1 MKALEILKRVFG
13 YDTFRD
19 QQEQIIQS
27 VLDGHDTLVLMP
39 TGGGKSLCYQ
49 VPALVKEGLAIVVSP
64 LIALMKDQVDALRI
78 AGVEAAYLNS
88 TQTSSEQREIVRKI
102 ESGKLKLLYVAP
114 ERINERFWSFLQTL
128 KINLFAIDEAH
139 CISHWGHDFRP
150 DYLNLAGIK
159 AFFPQVPVIALTA
172 TADDLTRKDILD
184 RLKLMQPKVFVS
196 SFNRPNI
203 TYLIEPKRDTYSR
216 LVDFLNERTE
226 DAGVVYCLSRNAT
239 EDIANRLRQDGFS
252 ALPYHAGLPREIR
265 SEHQDKFLKDEVKI
279 IVATIAFGMGIDK
292 SNVRFVVHMD
302 LPKNIESYYQE
313 TGRAGRDG
321 LPSTAILFYTYADV
335 IKLRSFVEIEDNS
348 EQSEI
353 MLKKLDQMASFCSG
367 KMCRRRYLLNYFDE
381 KAPYYCGNCDICLAE
396 YEKEEANVPA
406 QKVLSAVTRLNQK
419 FGVGYVVDFLKG
431 SQSAKIREEH
441 KQLKTYGVGTEWT
454 KEEWT
459 RFIFSMIDQGA
470 LMQAGGD
477 FPVLEL
483 TETSQKILKGEE
495 IFFLLKKKEKK
506 KVQEDEAAQKH
517 EKALFDKLKKVRTE
531 LATKEG
537 VPPYLVLSDATLQEM
552 SRYLPLT
559 LENVG
564 RIHGFGEVKLDRYGF
579 TFLREV
585 KSYAEQHGL
594 KSQMH
599 LKKQVKAS
607 VSMRNSRSS
616 KEDTYQQSLDMLLQG
631 KTIEEVAQ
639 ERGLS
644 KQTVENHVSYW
655 IKFGK
660 LALGAF
666 VTQEK
671 QQIIKKTASELGNLQ
686 LKPIKE
692 ALGEDVS
699 YGEIRWTL
707 VEMEKVIKD

>member
-1 MKALEILKRVFG
+1 MNALEILKRVFG

-239 EDIANRLRQDGFS
+239 EDIANRLQQDGFS

-335 IKLRSFVEIEDNS
+335 IKLRSFVEIEDNT

-367 KMCRRRYLLNYFDE
+367 KICRRRYLLNYFDE

-396 YEKEEANVPA
+396 YEKEEATIPA
-406 QKVLSAVTRLNQK
+406 QKVLSAVVRLEEN
-419 FGVGYVVDFLKG
+419 FGIGYVVDFLKG
-431 SQSAKIREEH
+431 SQSGKIWEKH
-441 KQLKTYGVGTEWT
+441 KVLKTYGAGAEWT
-454 KEEWT
+454 KEAWVK
-459 RFIFSMIDQGA
+459 FIYGMIDQEV
-470 LMQAGGD
+470 LMQGGKD
-477 FPVLEL
+477 FPVLQL
-483 TETSQKILKGEE
+483 TEKSKKILKGEE
-495 IFFLLKKKEKK
+495 QYFLLKKKEKK
-506 KVQEDEAAQKH
+506 KVQEDEAVQKH

-594 KSQMH
+594 NSQMH
-599 LKKQVKAS
+599 LKKQVKTS
-607 VSMRNSRSS
+607 TSTKNSRSS

-660 LALGAF
+660 LAIDAF

-671 QQIIKKTASELGNLQ
+671 QQIIRKTASELGNLQ

-707 VEMEKVIKD
+707 VEMEKVI

>member
-1 MKALEILKRVFG
+1 MNALEILKRVFG

-78 AGVEAAYLNS
+78 AGVEAAFLNS
-88 TQTSSEQREIVRKI
+88 TQSAAEQRDIVRKI
-102 ESGKLKLLYVAP
+102 ESREMKLLYVAP
-114 ERINERFWSFLQTL
+114 ERVNEKFWSFLQTL
-128 KINLFAIDEAH
+128 HISLFAIDEAH

-150 DYLNLAGIK
+150 DYLNLAAIK
-159 AFFPQVPVIALTA
+159 TIFPQTPVIALTA
-172 TADDLTRKDILD
+172 TADDLTRKDILE
-184 RLKLMQPKVFVS
+184 RLKLDHPQIFVS

-203 TYLIEPKRDTYSR
+203 TYLIEPKRDSYER
-216 LVDFLNERTE
+216 LVDFLNERQE
-226 DAGVVYCLSRNAT
+226 DSGVVYCLSRNST
-239 EDIANRLRQDGFS
+239 EDVARRLAEDGFS
-252 ALPYHAGLPREIR
+252 SLPYHAGLPREQR
-265 SEHQDKFLKDEVKI
+265 ADHQDKFLKDEVKI
-279 IVATIAFGMGIDK
+279 MVATIAFGMGIDK

-321 LPSTAILFYTYADV
+321 LPSTALLFYTYADV
-335 IKLRSFVEIEDNS
+335 IKLRSFVEVENNS
-348 EQSEI
+348 EQSDI

-381 KAPYYCGNCDICLAE
+381 KASYYCGNCDICLAE
-396 YEKEEANVPA
+396 YEKEEATVPA

-419 FGVGYVVDFLKG
+419 FGVGYVIDFLKG

-441 KQLKTYGVGTEWT
+441 KQLKTYGVGADWT
-454 KEEWT
+454 KDEWT

-470 LMQAGGD
+470 LTQAGSD

-483 TETSQKILKGEE
+483 TDLSQKILKGEE
-495 IFFLLKKKEKK
+495 TFFLLRKKEKK
-506 KVQEDEAAQKH
+506 AEAKADIKSTLNKDLFTRLKSIRTDLAQ
-517 EKALFDKLKKVRTE
+517 
-531 LATKEG
+531 KEG
-537 VPPYLVLSDATLQEM
+537 VPPYLILSDVTLNELAT
-552 SRYLPLT
+552 YLPLK
-559 LENVG
+559 LEDISK
-564 RIHGFGEVKLDRYGF
+564 IHGFGEVKLDKYGF

-585 KSYAEQHGL
+585 QSFVTKHGL
-594 KSQMH
+594 ETRMGEKKRVKIKSTTTTKVNKTGTYDATLQMI
-599 LKKQVKAS
+599 LA
-607 VSMRNSRSS
+607 
-616 KEDTYQQSLDMLLQG
+616 G
-631 KTIEEVAQ
+631 KTTEEIAK
-639 ERGLS
+639 ERNLNPM
-644 KQTVENHVSYW
+644 TIENHIGYW

-660 LALGAF
+660 LALNAF
-666 VTQEK
+666 VTEDK
-671 QQIIKKTASELGNLQ
+671 QQAIRKVAAELGPLE

-707 VEMEKVIKD
+707 VEMEKNQV